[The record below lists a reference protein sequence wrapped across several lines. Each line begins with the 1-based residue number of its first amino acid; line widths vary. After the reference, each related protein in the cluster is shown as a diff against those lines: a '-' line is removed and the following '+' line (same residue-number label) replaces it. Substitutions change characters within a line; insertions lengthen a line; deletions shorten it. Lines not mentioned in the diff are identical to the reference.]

1 MDVIVPLYPEI
12 GDSIKT
18 MAEEVWLAPDSY
30 QSNFT
35 YMSSAFRIILT
46 PVISF
51 TNRSIISWKQFTGIP
66 FLDNQ
71 LDTGKVN
78 YISRYTVHVKCFV
91 LTLVC
96 AGILICKCIVR
107 KLLLTK

>member
-12 GDSIKT
+12 GDTIKT
-18 MAEEVWLAPDSY
+18 MG
-30 QSNFT
+30 T
-35 YMSSAFRIILT
+35 T

-78 YISRYTVHVKCFV
+78 YISIYTHVFCIDTCVRRHFNLQMHSKE
-91 LTLVC
+91 TIINKIMS
-96 AGILICKCIVR
+96 ILILFLCRV
-107 KLLLTK
+107 TSYQ